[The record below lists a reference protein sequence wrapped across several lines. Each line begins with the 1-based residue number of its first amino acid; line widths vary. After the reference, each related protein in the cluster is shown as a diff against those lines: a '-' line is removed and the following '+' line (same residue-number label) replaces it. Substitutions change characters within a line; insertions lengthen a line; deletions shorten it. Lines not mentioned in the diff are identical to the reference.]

1 MPDKKAMVEAAGGY
15 LKRHPEELLRVVKN
29 AAGLR
34 FGLPIDALRW
44 LAGQVKGKKAP
55 KDVQVEAVPPG
66 IRASAIVDLAGTAV
80 RAAATI
86 FIERVHLA
94 PDELRF
100 ELRLRDVKLELT
112 DPKAETPVA
121 TLLKSGALDLSK
133 PGNLA
138 AFMPKRPAMLVDAHD
153 DVIVLDVMKHPKL
166 ADNAKAQRLIETVTS
181 LVTVKGIE
189 TDREH
194 LDVLLSAF
202 PRGFS
207 SAVEALRPAL

>member
-15 LKRHPEELLRVVKN
+15 LKRHPEELLRAMKN

-34 FGLPIDALRW
+34 FGVPIDALRW
-44 LAGQVKGKKAP
+44 LAGQVKGRKAP
-55 KDVQVEAVPPG
+55 KDVAVEAVPPG
-66 IRASAIVDLAGTAV
+66 IRASAIIDLAGTSV
-80 RAAATI
+80 RAAATV
-86 FIERVHLA
+86 FIERVHLGSS
-94 PDELRF
+94 ELRF
-100 ELRLRDVKLELT
+100 ELRLKDVKLELT
-112 DPKAETPVA
+112 DPNAETPVA
-121 TLLKSGALDLSK
+121 ALLKSGALDLSK

-166 ADNAKAQRLIETVTS
+166 ADNAKAQRLIDAVTAF
-181 LVTVKGIE
+181 VTVKGIE

-202 PRGFS
+202 PRGVAG
-207 SAVEALRPAL
+207 AVAAVRPGL